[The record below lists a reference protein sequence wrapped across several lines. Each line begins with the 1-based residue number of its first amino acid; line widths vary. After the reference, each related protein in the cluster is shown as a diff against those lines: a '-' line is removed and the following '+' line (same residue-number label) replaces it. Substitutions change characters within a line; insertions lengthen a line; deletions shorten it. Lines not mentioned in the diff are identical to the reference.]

1 MPLATCY
8 LLLCQGQHDLL
19 AQTRFATLMQIDVP
33 ENAGKNQTAGKRM
46 DNFQEIVFQI
56 SSESCSRSSTRPCFR
71 VVSRRSF
78 LDHS

>member
-1 MPLATCY
+1 
-8 LLLCQGQHDLL
+8 
-19 AQTRFATLMQIDVP
+19 MQIDVP